1 MCDLCVAEANA
12 AAFEPSNQS
21 GQSGQSS
28 TTSVRDDSASLLS
41 TTEQIA
47 SYLTQEYWED
57 SDRSERS
64 YDVSAGGEITVNLS
78 NLDAT
83 GRETARI
90 ALDSWTALSGIE
102 FTNSSNAQIVF
113 DDEESGA
120 FASSIVDGST
130 ILSTE
135 INVSSTWANHGG
147 YYLQTYIH
155 EIGHALGLGHTGN
168 YNGRANFNDDALFA
182 HDSWQISIMS
192 YFRQS
197 DNPNT
202 DATQTYLATAQ
213 LADIVAIHRIYGDP
227 ENVATG
233 DSIYGDH
240 TNTAQFYMDLT
251 GDLAVT
257 IVDSDGIDTID
268 LGSQSY
274 DQMVNLSA
282 GSFSDLNGKSG
293 NFSIAL
299 NTIIENAVTGRGS
312 DLILG
317 NDARNQLNGG
327 AGADE
332 LRGDLGRDILKGGKG
347 SDLLLGGKGSDR
359 LVGSGGSDELIGG
372 KGQDTL
378 NGSAGR
384 DVLEGGSGTDV
395 LIGGQGADVFVFSS
409 LADAGDEIRDFSL
422 SEGDQIDISGL
433 LAEAGTNLEEAL
445 SSGQLILQHSDQ
457 TWIEFDANGN
467 GEPVEIAYLANGT
480 VPDELDSFWF
490 V

>member
-12 AAFEPSNQS
+12 AAVEPSSQS
-21 GQSGQSS
+21 GQSNTSS
-28 TTSVRDDSASLLS
+28 LRDPSVSLLS
-41 TTEQIA
+41 STEQIA
-47 SYLTQEYWED
+47 SYLAQDYWED

-64 YDVSAGGEITVNLS
+64 YDVSPGGQITVNLS

-102 FTNSSNAQIVF
+102 FTHSRKAQIVF
-113 DDEESGA
+113 DDEASGA

-135 INVSSTWANHGG
+135 INVSSTWSNHGG

-168 YNGRANFNDDALFA
+168 YNGSADFNQDAIFA
-182 HDSWQISIMS
+182 HDSWQVSIMS
-192 YFRQS
+192 YFSQS
-197 DNPNT
+197 ENPNT
-202 DATQTYLATAQ
+202 NATQTYLATAQ
-213 LADIVAIHRIYGDP
+213 LADIVAIHRIYGTP

-233 DSIYGDH
+233 DSIYGDN
-240 TNTAQFYMDLT
+240 TNTAQFYMDLS

-268 LGSQSY
+268 LGSQSH
-274 DQMVNLSA
+274 DQLVNLGA
-282 GSFSDLNGKSG
+282 GSFSDLNGRSG

-299 NTIIENAVTGRGS
+299 NTIIENATTGRGS
-312 DLILG
+312 DRILG
-317 NDARNQLNGG
+317 NEANNRLIGG
-327 AGADE
+327 TGADE
-332 LRGDLGRDILKGGKG
+332 LLGDIGRDILKGGKG
-347 SDLLLGGKGSDR
+347 ADLLRGGKGSDR
-359 LVGSGGSDELIGG
+359 LVGSAGRDELFGG
-372 KGQDTL
+372 QGQDTL
-378 NGSAGR
+378 NGCDGR
-384 DVLEGGSGTDV
+384 DVLEGGGGSDV

-409 LADAGDEIRDFSL
+409 LADVGDEIRDFSL
-422 SEGDQIDISGL
+422 SEGDQIDISGF

-445 SSGQLILQHSDQ
+445 SSGQLSLRHSDQ

-467 GEPVEIAYLANGT
+467 GEPVEIASLTNGT
-480 VPDELDSFWF
+480 VLDELDYLWF